1 MDQTQRCFLWYEAGG
16 PRPSAAVPLHLGVSG
31 PPGTPA
37 STWTVVGGASW
48 AAVVFVVVV
57 VAAAV
62 VVSVG
67 REGLPP
73 VEGQG

>member
-1 MDQTQRCFLWYEAGG
+1 M
-16 PRPSAAVPLHLGVSG
+16 PLHLGVSG

-48 AAVVFVVVV
+48 AAVCVVVV
-57 VAAAV
+57 VAAV